1 MIFYARQE
9 LVGKLELYEEHV
21 FGREV
26 VDNYIRGSQYQSK
39 VEVQILDLVKN
50 AERTLIIECQ
60 LFQDRAASPE
70 NVVLGTNI
78 CFTFYPCG
86 KNWESVAFANK
97 LLLCYFLYLL
107 YSIIFLWQ

>member
-1 MIFYARQE
+1 
-9 LVGKLELYEEHV
+9 
-21 FGREV
+21 
-26 VDNYIRGSQYQSK
+26 
-39 VEVQILDLVKN
+39 LVKN

-78 CFTFYPCG
+78 CFTFYPCR